1 MAKDRDLT
9 YEKIEPLI
17 VYQEVE
23 DRNVFCE
30 FALPGTNEVFESKA
44 TIQQGKDVGSKVKK
58 RVAQVAKN
66 QVRRTAT
73 RAIRGALGNN
83 MLGRTGSIA
92 FQTAAREVKPGQGPN
107 EEQIK
112 KAVLTAFGRVKENF
126 YFDEESG
133 EWTKPPIAPPPPPKS
148 PFEEQIASNPISDPH
163 DKNIFARVMAEL
175 AYADGVISPEEAEL
189 FKVIIPHDQPS
200 LDRLA
205 KADPVSKIEA
215 QEVTTGVKGT
225 IYMFAWVIA
234 LIDLE
239 LDSVEEELLM
249 EYSDVFELQEARR
262 EELIKFAK
270 FYVLEQNID
279 PDEARED
286 LFSTA
291 DKIKLSHDDAER
303 ARIAYKRRV
312 G

>member
-1 MAKDRDLT
+1 MGKKNAIT

-17 VYQEVE
+17 VFQESD
-23 DRNVFCE
+23 DRNVYVE
-30 FALPGTNEVFESKA
+30 FALPGSTEVFESKA
-44 TIQQGKDVGSKVKK
+44 TIQQGKDVGSKVKR
-58 RVAQVAKN
+58 RVAQVAQM
-66 QVRRTAT
+66 QVRNTAT

-83 MLGRTGSIA
+83 ILGRTGSIA

-107 EEQIK
+107 EEQVHLAIV
-112 KAVLTAFGRVKENF
+112 AAFERVKANF

-148 PFEEQIASNPISDPH
+148 PFEEQIASNPIADPH

-175 AYADGVISPEEAEL
+175 AYADGSIAPEEAEL
-189 FKVIIPHDQPS
+189 FKGIIPHDQPS

-215 QEVTTGVKGT
+215 QEVTQGVKGT

-239 LDSVEEELLM
+239 LDPVEEELLM
-249 EYSDVFELQEARR
+249 EYADVFELQEARR

-270 FYVLEQNID
+270 YYVMEQNID
-279 PDEARED
+279 PDEPRED
-286 LFSTA
+286 LFSIA